1 MTEQPPEKPKQAR
14 GKGNEDID
22 LSEWFNPSLLETSTL
37 LRVLLVLLI
46 TICLLWLAVWVW
58 LAISYFAG
66 LLLLFMS
73 AWLIA
78 LMLTPLVR
86 YIIKMGLPKGPAI
99 GLSYILVIMVIGL
112 FIALVVPGLIS
123 QTQVLIAN
131 TGPLTSDLQSW
142 LNATAKNLGIGPLN
156 LSEVGQQF
164 QGFVTDLLKNALAVA
179 TGLAGFLLQILLVL
193 IISASLLAGQRY
205 TEKERDLDRRNDGLR
220 DLISPRWRRFGLW
233 VRLSLE
239 RNFGVFLGGQL
250 VVGVIYGIVVAI
262 VMLLAGLPYAVTTA
276 CICGVMMLIPLF
288 GGPLSLL
295 PPLIVA
301 ISSTPEVG
309 WFVLPVLFVIQTAL
323 LNVVLPKIVGQRSGV
338 GPVATLFVLLAGAQI
353 GGVWGVLLG
362 VPLAGV
368 VVSVYDYL
376 LSNSLRRE
384 SPQPK
389 VEVKV
394 TTDPEAHEVEVTT
407 VVKAPV
413 NEVSSSS
420 TH

>member
-1 MTEQPPEKPKQAR
+1 
-14 GKGNEDID
+14 
-22 LSEWFNPSLLETSTL
+22 
-37 LRVLLVLLI
+37 
-46 TICLLWLAVWVW
+46 
-58 LAISYFAG
+58 
-66 LLLLFMS
+66 
-73 AWLIA
+73 
-78 LMLTPLVR
+78 
-86 YIIKMGLPKGPAI
+86 
-99 GLSYILVIMVIGL
+99 
-112 FIALVVPGLIS
+112 
-123 QTQVLIAN
+123 
-131 TGPLTSDLQSW
+131 
-142 LNATAKNLGIGPLN
+142 
-156 LSEVGQQF
+156 
-164 QGFVTDLLKNALAVA
+164 
-179 TGLAGFLLQILLVL
+179 
-193 IISASLLAGQRY
+193 
-205 TEKERDLDRRNDGLR
+205 
-220 DLISPRWRRFGLW
+220 
-233 VRLSLE
+233 
-239 RNFGVFLGGQL
+239 
-250 VVGVIYGIVVAI
+250 
-262 VMLLAGLPYAVTTA
+262 
-276 CICGVMMLIPLF
+276 MLIPLF